1 MKLEMYDIRD
11 KVSDIFVHIL
21 PPLKQTAELMVDKEI
36 GSKLL
41 YLCEQADKIMFAL
54 HRALP
59 REVEV
64 LDNAL
69 VEMLGLKEDEMEV
82 ETDVNSMLTDVL
94 KQMCDTLGT
103 RDDANKNVWH
113 RNGRQL
119 RLINGNKR
127 EKGQFAKD
135 KGEQL

>member
-103 RDDANKNVWH
+103 RDDA